1 MTTCG
6 ACGAGNPA
14 EDLFC
19 GDCGAPLLAACPACG
34 QPVAAGR
41 RFCGKCGQPIEVGA
55 AAPATRGAGGE
66 VPAAGGRERRRVS
79 VLFCDLV
86 GYTGLADGRDPEET
100 RELLSGYFDLARSIV
115 DRYGGAVEKFIGDA
129 VMAVWGAPVAH
140 EDDAERAVRAA
151 LELVDAVPAYGAAAG
166 VELGARVGVASGSAA
181 TVEAHDEG
189 LVVGDRVNLAARVQ
203 AAALPGSCYVDEA
216 TRRLAS
222 RAILFEDAGAHQLKG
237 VAEPAQLYRAAR
249 VVTGVGG
256 RQRSGAREAPFVGR
270 EMELRSLKE
279 LFHATAER
287 RSPRLVVVAGPA
299 GVGKSRLGWEFEKY
313 VDGLVDT
320 VLWHRGRCL
329 SYGEG
334 VTFWALAEMVRQRL
348 SIAEDDP
355 REVAAAKLAEGLVR
369 LVPESER
376 EYVGARVARL
386 LGVEGPEA
394 REVPLAREELF
405 AGWRLLF
412 ERLAGVAPVV
422 LLVEDAQHADSGLL
436 DFLDHLVDWTR
447 QLPILVVV
455 LTRPELADAYPGF
468 GVGRNRS
475 VLSLDPLDAPSMDR
489 LVEELLPG
497 LPASS
502 RAQITARAEGIP
514 LFAVETVRSLLDSG
528 VLTSDGEGAYRLAG
542 ELGTFQVPDTLQALL
557 AARLDSLG
565 STEREFVGMAAVLGS
580 SFPAEAL
587 VSISGRGAD
596 EVRAALGELVR
607 RDVLEVTADPLSP
620 QQGDYRFA
628 QELLRQVA
636 YETLSRRERKQ
647 RHLAVAAHLRATFSD
662 DGEEVAEVVAR
673 HYLDALEAAGADPDV
688 PELRAQALVMLER
701 AGRRAEATGAPARA
715 AVSYAAAAK
724 LEDGD
729 GAGGDA
735 ARAAALLEQAASA
748 ATLAGRLDVA
758 LDHAAAA
765 YDRYMRAGDERRAA
779 RTRVL
784 AGTALARADR
794 DGEARAELRGALS
807 VLEDEPDAAT
817 VEALA
822 GLANVEAFSGNLE
835 EADRLGRRALSL
847 GQALVV
853 GDGPLGRLL
862 MLRGVFHGMRTETA
876 EATAYLREAAQLA
889 ERAGATADL
898 SRVLLNLSD
907 VQAGFDP
914 RSSAEVARVALEHAR
929 RVGAAD
935 AMNFATVNLSVAL
948 MELGQWDEA
957 VTVLRH
963 GVESDGLGEPAAGI
977 LVFASALRGDP
988 TDASTYLAEPTAGIE
1003 NLQTRATA
1011 DLVAAAVMAA
1021 RDPERALAHARKVL
1035 EASGGIGVRHETIRW
1050 AWPLAVRLA
1059 ADLGHVEVLDE
1070 LIAFIDAQ
1078 HPGHLPPQLRGERE
1092 LAAARRADLESEVD
1106 AAAAYQDAV
1115 AALRRT
1121 DSPYRLANGLLD
1133 WADFLHR
1140 RGGPGAG
1147 DAMIEEARVLATG
1160 LGCRPLVERAQ
1171 MLASRVAA
1179 SH

>member
-1 MTTCG
+1 MTACGGCG
-6 ACGAGNPA
+6 AENPA

-19 GDCGAPLLAACPACG
+19 GDCGASLLAPCPSCG

-41 RFCGKCGQPIEVGA
+41 RFCGKCGQPIEAGPAEGA
-55 AAPATRGAGGE
+55 RRKEGGE
-66 VPAAGGRERRRVS
+66 QVAAGRERRRVS

-86 GYTGLADGRDPEET
+86 GYTGLAEGRDPEET

-151 LELVDAVPAYGAAAG
+151 LELVDAVPAYGATAG

-189 LVVGDRVNLAARVQ
+189 LVVGDRVNLAARIQ
-203 AAALPGSCYVDEA
+203 AAALPRSCYVDEA

-222 RAILFEDAGAHQLKG
+222 PAILFEDAGVHQLKG

-299 GVGKSRLGWEFEKY
+299 GVGKSRLGWELEKY

-355 REVAAAKLAEGLVR
+355 RDVAATKLAEGLVR
-369 LVPESER
+369 LVPEPER

-436 DFLDHLVDWTR
+436 DFLDHLVDWIR

-497 LPASS
+497 LPPPS
-502 RAQITARAEGIP
+502 RAQITARAEGVP

-528 VLTSDGEGAYRLAG
+528 VLTSEGEGTYRLAG
-542 ELGTFQVPDTLQALL
+542 ELGSFQVPDTLQALL

-565 STEREFVGMAAVLGS
+565 PGEREFVGMAAVLGS

-587 VSISGRGAD
+587 VSISGRGPE

-647 RHLAVAAHLRATFSD
+647 RHLAVAAHLRAAFSD
-662 DGEEVAEVVAR
+662 DGEEVVEVVAR
-673 HYLDALEAAGADPDV
+673 HYLDALDAAGADQDA

-724 LEDGD
+724 LEDED
-729 GAGGDA
+729 GVGGDVV
-735 ARAAALLEQAASA
+735 RAAALLEQAASA

-758 LDHAAAA
+758 LEHAAAA
-765 YDRYMRAGDERRAA
+765 YDRYLRAGDERSAA
-779 RTRVL
+779 RARVL
-784 AGTALARADR
+784 TGVTLARADR
-794 DGEARAELRGALS
+794 DGEARAELQEALS
-807 VLEDEPDAAT
+807 VLQNEPDAAT
-817 VEALA
+817 VDALA
-822 GLANVEAFSGNLE
+822 GLANVEVFSGNLE
-835 EADRLGRRALSL
+835 EADRLSRRALSL
-847 GQALVV
+847 GQALVI
-853 GDGPLGRLL
+853 GDGQIARLL
-862 MLRGVFHGMRTETA
+862 ILRGVFHGMRAETA

-889 ERAGATADL
+889 ERAGDTSEL
-898 SRVLLNLSD
+898 SRALLNLSD
-907 VQAGFDP
+907 LQAGFSP
-914 RSSAEVARVALEHAR
+914 RSSAEVARMALEHAR

-935 AMNFATVNLSVAL
+935 PMAYAMVNLSVAFL
-948 MELGQWDEA
+948 ELGQWDEA
-957 VTVLRH
+957 VDLLRH
-963 GVESDGLGEPAAGI
+963 GVESDGFGEPVAGM
-977 LVFASALRGDP
+977 LVHASALRGDL
-988 TDASTYLAEPTAGIE
+988 TGANAYLAEPSAGLE

-1011 DLVAAAVMAA
+1011 DLVAGSVMAA
-1021 RDPERALAHARKVL
+1021 SDPERGLAHARKVL
-1035 EASGGIGVRHETIRW
+1035 EASGRIGVRHDTVRW
-1050 AWPLAVRLA
+1050 AWPVAARLA

-1078 HPGHLPPQLRGERE
+1078 QPGHLPPQLRAERE
-1092 LAAARRADLESEVD
+1092 LADARRADLEGEAG
-1106 AAAAYQDAV
+1106 AAGAYGDAV
-1115 AALRRT
+1115 AALRRLE
-1121 DSPYRLANGLLD
+1121 SPYRLANGLLD
-1133 WADFLHR
+1133 WADFLQ
-1140 RGGPGAG
+1140 RGGEAG
-1147 DAMIEEARVLATG
+1147 EADPMIEEARALAAG

-1171 MLASRVAA
+1171 TLASRVAA